1 MEIYS
6 PRGSGKGD
14 WAISHQ
20 ASPGNL
26 LQVEELIFGS
36 QDMTSSAGILA
47 FSKQSGAEGS
57 GHQIIGCCYL
67 DSNDK
72 REFLVAQFADSD
84 SHSNLESMV
93 VQLSPKVI
101 FYYNFLVYL
110 LAFIINETVIII
122 F

>member
-1 MEIYS
+1 M
-6 PRGSGKGD
+6 
-14 WAISHQ
+14 
-20 ASPGNL
+20 
-26 LQVEELIFGS
+26 EELIFGS

-47 FSKQSGAEGS
+47 FSKQNGAEGS
-57 GHQIIGCCYL
+57 GNQIIGCCYL

-101 FYYNFLVYL
+101 FFHYFLGYL
-110 LAFIINETVIII
+110 LIFIINETVIII